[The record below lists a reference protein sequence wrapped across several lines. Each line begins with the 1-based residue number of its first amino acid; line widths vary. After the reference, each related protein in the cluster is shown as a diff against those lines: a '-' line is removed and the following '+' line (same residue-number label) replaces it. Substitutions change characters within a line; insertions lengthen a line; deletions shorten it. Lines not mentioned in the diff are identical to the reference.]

1 MPAGRPGPG
10 PLRRSQARQTIGRV
24 SDRKD
29 KDKDD
34 AGSPAAERKSSGRV
48 AFDERGNSV
57 WEWQLETGV
66 YSRDVNTQKL
76 KKLELDELSIAET
89 AQHKKPTGL
98 RVSEKRALPG
108 GGFNPYDNS
117 PRGDAGGNPYDNAR
131 NRTLARQK
139 PAPEPRPPRSPEELR
154 KLDEW
159 RKLKQR
165 LDENEAGEDDD

>member
-1 MPAGRPGPG
+1 M
-10 PLRRSQARQTIGRV
+10 
-24 SDRKD
+24 SDPKD
-29 KDKDD
+29 KGTDD
-34 AGSPAAERKSSGRV
+34 AGSPPEGRKSSGRV

-98 RVSEKRALPG
+98 GAPEKRAMPG

-117 PRGDAGGNPYDNAR
+117 PQRGAGGNPYDSAGAR
-131 NRTLARQK
+131 NVAKQK
-139 PAPEPRPPRSPEELR
+139 AAPTPRPPRSPEDLR

-159 RKLKQR
+159 LKLKKR
-165 LDENEAGEDDD
+165 LDENKARDDDD